1 MTINFSTIKR
11 LKCLWRYFSVRRQ
24 RQFKLLLILMV
35 VASSTEVLSIGAIL
49 PFLGV
54 LTNPNRIYESNVI
67 KPLIEVLGINAA
79 SDLVV
84 PITVI
89 FCTVAFISAAM
100 RLLLLWASSKLTY
113 VVGADLN
120 IDIYRKTLYQSYV
133 EHIKKNSSDVISNIG
148 FRNQEII
155 VIINQ
160 VVVLLSSLLIIFA
173 VSVTLLLIEPL
184 VTLCAFVGI
193 ASLYAIIISVTH
205 KRLVSN
211 SHKIAKNSSNAI
223 RSLQEGLGGIRDI
236 LIHNTQEL
244 YCRIFFKANLSLRTA
259 QADNIFIG
267 GSPRYMVEA
276 LSMMLIAAL
285 ACGIAVKTEGISGA
299 IPILGAL
306 ALGAQ
311 RLLPLVQS
319 SYLAW
324 STINGAQATLDD
336 TLILLAQPLPKFVND
351 PSAVS
356 SIGFN
361 ESISLR
367 NVSFR
372 YENRTSYVLKDVNL
386 EIKKGSRIGFV
397 GDTGSGKSTLVD
409 IIMGLL
415 PPNDGSFLVDGFDV
429 KKVDPRS
436 WQAHIAHVPQSIYL
450 ADASIAENIALGCAL
465 KDLDMNQVVNAAKL
479 AQIDDA
485 ICEMPNGYQTIVG
498 EHGIRLSGGQRQR
511 IGIARAMFKKADVLI
526 FDEATSALDEA
537 TENMV
542 TEAIRSLS
550 SDLTILTIAHREKSL
565 RYCSE
570 IYRIHDGTV
579 TLEKKS

>member
-1 MTINFSTIKR
+1 MTINFTNINR
-11 LKCLWRYFSVRRQ
+11 LKQLWGFFSSRRQ
-24 RQFKLLLILMV
+24 FQFKLLFVLMV

-54 LTNPNRIYESNVI
+54 LTNPDRIYESSI
-67 KPLIEVLGINAA
+67 AKPLIEILNINA
-79 SDLVV
+79 SSELVIPV
-84 PITVI
+84 TVI
-89 FCTVAFISAAM
+89 FCTVVFISAAI

-113 VVGADLN
+113 IIGADLN
-120 IDIYRKTLYQSYV
+120 SDIYRKTLYQPYT
-133 EHIKKNSSDVISNIG
+133 EHIKKNSSDLISIIG
-148 FRNQEII
+148 FKSQEII

-160 VVVLLSSLLIIFA
+160 VVILLSSLLIIFA
-173 VSVTLLLIEPL
+173 VSIALLLIEPL
-184 VTLCAFVGI
+184 VTLSAFIGI
-193 ASLYAIIISVTH
+193 VSMYAIVIRITH
-205 KRLVSN
+205 KRLVGN
-211 SHKIAKNSSNAI
+211 SEKIAINSSNAI
-223 RSLQEGLGGIRDI
+223 RSLQEGLGAIRDI
-236 LIHNTQEL
+236 LIHGTQEL
-244 YCRIFFKANLSLRTA
+244 YSSIFYQTDLSLRRA

-267 GSPRYMVEA
+267 GTPRYMVEA
-276 LSMMLIAAL
+276 LSMIIIATL
-285 ACGIAVKTEGISGA
+285 ACGIAIKTEGISGA

-324 STINGAQATLDD
+324 TIINGAQATLDN
-336 TLILLAQPLPKFVND
+336 TLTLLAQRLPDFSKAV
-351 PSAVS
+351 SAVE
-356 SIGFN
+356 SISFN
-361 ESISLR
+361 EGMSLR

-372 YENRTSYVLKDVNL
+372 YENRISYVLKDVNL

-415 PPNDGSFLVDGFDV
+415 PPSDGEFLVDSFDIN
-429 KKVDPRS
+429 KANPRS

-450 ADASIAENIALGCAL
+450 ADASIAENIALGCSL
-465 KDLDMNQVVNAAKL
+465 KHLDMNQVVNAAKL

-550 SDLTILTIAHREKSL
+550 SQLTILTIAHREESL
-565 RYCSE
+565 RYCTE
-570 IYRIHDGTV
+570 IYRIHEGNLR
-579 TLEKKS
+579 LEKIS